1 MMNGITNTQKG
12 NFMKSEED
20 FVNEMK
26 TALNNNNPKQLK
38 ECLINT
44 KSDFIDGNAGP
55 VELLA
60 STRLSING
68 FWKAQLTKLDK
79 IKETDGV
86 EGVTEFVNQLDEN
99 IKKFKD
105 SSYREVLKEYA
116 IRGLD
121 DGAVSQYGQAL
132 VELGD
137 SGDDLSTEPD
147 NLYEWV
153 INTRMMIVEELS
165 EAIQDYRESERQ
177 EADLDNYR
185 ETIESLKLRLEKIAN
200 GSLFQ

>member
-12 NFMKSEED
+12 NFMKSKED